1 MVPFM
6 LPSHTTGT
14 ENIVSLQCSGADRQE
29 VAHGTILVGMHL
41 RVRDHVRLNFP
52 VCDTPPLA
60 SSWLVIA
67 LCFIQ
72 SVAKLACRCF
82 MFNFQMKWEK
92 FVIKM
97 DGTWM
102 TFSTKL
108 DLNIWEFFYYLLW
121 SINVMEFCLLI
132 PLLRITN

>member
-60 SSWLVIA
+60 SS
-67 LCFIQ
+67 
-72 SVAKLACRCF
+72 
-82 MFNFQMKWEK
+82 
-92 FVIKM
+92 
-97 DGTWM
+97 
-102 TFSTKL
+102 
-108 DLNIWEFFYYLLW
+108 
-121 SINVMEFCLLI
+121 
-132 PLLRITN
+132 